1 VVGLIDSYPPDISEG
16 IPFALSQGGVLASQ
30 AFPADA
36 RFDIAVNGIGFMLRA
51 SEQNAYERASEQVRK
66 QQFDTSTEAGEQS
79 LSSWWIRSQVSWHM
93 GAGIR
98 WYEPGAEVETQYRF
112 ATSQGVDVWAE
123 GELSLLKDSQPA
135 GTFSADATVLTLRRG
150 GSDGTVVASG
160 STLVW
165 ADPLAGGG
173 GIATSLPTSGATQPA
188 ATGGI
193 VWVGHTDRVSR
204 WDTSGAGSLTTPLTC
219 TGRARV
225 WWVKQRLFVAVGN
238 ALYWLTPA
246 DSGAVETVGTKVA
259 EHPDTD
265 WVWSDVAETPD
276 AILLSGYSAS
286 ESAVLAVTVEE
297 GDPLPVLSSPRQV
310 AQMPRGEQ
318 VTCMGTYLGSYVV
331 LGTTSGVRVGVI
343 GTQGSV
349 SYGPLTVS
357 TSEPVVDVAFRD
369 RFAYV
374 AVSRALPDGS
384 SGAARIDLS
393 APVQGSR
400 GDTGL
405 YAWAWDVSTKST
417 GTTSSIGFVGNTD
430 RVVLVAGGV
439 LTSQHPSALVSR
451 GWVESGRVRFRTT
464 ELKAFQGV
472 KLAGM
477 LNDGTVEVTAV
488 TDDGG
493 QHRVMTYG
501 PTTGIEGEAAVRVT
515 NRPQLSSLAFR
526 LFLEP
531 GVQDGAQV
539 SPVVT
544 GFSVKALPTVRKS
557 RLVKLPLSCF
567 DFETDRHGNR
577 VGRENGALLRVLE
590 LEALE
595 SAGAPVQ
602 LRDRRAGDAFTALIE
617 SVEYTAPANPDRAL
631 SNFGGV
637 LTLTV
642 RVL

>member
-1 VVGLIDSYPPDISEG
+1 MALIDSYPPDISEG
-16 IPFALSQGGVLASQ
+16 IPFALSQGGALASQ

-36 RFDIAVNGIGFMLRA
+36 RFDVAVNGIGFMLRA
-51 SEQNAYERASEQVRK
+51 SEQNTYERASEQVRK
-66 QQFDTSTEAGEQS
+66 QQFDTSQEAGEQS
-79 LSSWWIRSQVSWHM
+79 LSSWWLRSQVSWHM

-112 ATSQGVDVWAE
+112 ATSQGVDVWSE
-123 GELSLLKDSQPA
+123 GELRLLRDVSTAGAYSSDASL
-135 GTFSADATVLTLRRG
+135 LTLRRAG
-150 GSDGTVVASG
+150 VDGRVLASG
-160 STLVW
+160 SSLSW
-165 ADPLAGGG
+165 AGTSGS
-173 GIATSLPTSGATQPA
+173 ISTSLPTAGATQPA

-193 VWVGHTDRVSR
+193 VWVGHTNRVSR
-204 WDTSGAGSLTTPLTC
+204 WDTAGAGSLTTPLTC

-238 ALYWLTPA
+238 VLYWLAPT
-246 DSGAVETVGTKVA
+246 DTGVVESVGTKVA

-276 AILLSGYSAS
+276 AILLSGFSAS
-286 ESAVLAVTVEE
+286 ESAVLAVTVEDA
-297 GDPLPVLSSPRQV
+297 DPLPVLSSPRQV

-331 LGTTSGVRVGVI
+331 LGTTAGVRVGVI
-343 GTQGSV
+343 GQQGAV
-349 SYGPLTVS
+349 SYGPLTVA
-357 TSEPVVDVAFRD
+357 TAEPAVDVAFRD

-417 GTTSSIGFVGNTD
+417 ATASSIAFMGNTD
-430 RVVLVAGGV
+430 RVVLLAGGV
-439 LTSQHPSALVSR
+439 LATQSATDLVAQ
-451 GWVESGRVRFRTT
+451 GWLESGRIRYRTT
-464 ELKAFQGV
+464 ELKAFQAV
-472 KLAGM
+472 KLSGM
-477 LNDGTVEVTAV
+477 LNNGQVEVTAV
-488 TDDGG
+488 TDDQD

-501 PTTGIEGEAAVRVT
+501 PTTGIEGEAAVRVPG
-515 NRPQLSSLAFR
+515 RPQLSSLAFR

-531 GVQDGAQV
+531 GVEDGAPV

-557 RLVKLPLSCF
+557 RLVKFPLSCF
-567 DFETDRHGNR
+567 DFEVDRNNNR
-577 VGRENGALLRVLE
+577 VGRENGSLLRVLE

-602 LRDRRAGDAFTALIE
+602 VRDRRAGDAFTGLIE
-617 SVEYTAPANPDRAL
+617 SVEYTAPSNPDRAK